1 MVRPNRKLKS
11 AEERTAARRVFMR
24 RFVWWPAR
32 VMLLAGLGVGLGLS
46 ANGLYRFFK
55 TSQMLAVRCIEV
67 RGAAQL
73 SVAEI
78 LEVAGLEEGQNIFA
92 LDIPTIER
100 RLREQAWIR
109 RAHLQ
114 RVVPDRLVVEIE
126 EQKPVALVS
135 LEGLYFANADGEI
148 FKRAM
153 PGEVVDLPV
162 VTGMSRE
169 QFRNDPARARAQLRM
184 AINLI
189 ETATNVPC
197 LKDSQI
203 AEVQIDELLGA
214 TVVLDPNAVAFR
226 LGVQRPEERWG
237 LVCRVLNELS
247 THNLRAQMV
256 LLDHATH
263 PEWATVRLDAQQQSN
278 NEFKSKA
285 VF

>member
-11 AEERTAARRVFMR
+11 SEERTAARRRFMR
-24 RFVWWPAR
+24 RFVFWPGR
-32 VMLLAGLGVGLGLS
+32 VVLLAGLGVGLGLS
-46 ANGLYRFFK
+46 ASGLYRFFQ

-78 LEVAGLEEGQNIFA
+78 LEIAGLEEGQNIFA
-92 LDIPTIER
+92 RDLPAIER

-109 RAHLQ
+109 RAHTQ

-126 EQKPVALVS
+126 EHKPVALVS
-135 LEGLYFANADGEI
+135 LEGLYFADSEGEI

-153 PGEVVDLPV
+153 PGELVDVPV
-162 VTGMSRE
+162 VTGISRE
-169 QFRNDPARARAQLRM
+169 QFRSDPARAHAELRT
-184 AINLI
+184 AIQLI
-189 ETATNVPC
+189 ETAATVPC

-203 AEVQIDELLGA
+203 AEVQLDEILGT
-214 TVVLDPNAVAFR
+214 TVVLDPKAVSFR
-226 LGVQRPEERWG
+226 LGVQRPEDRFG
-237 LVCRVLNELS
+237 LVCRVLKELS
-247 THNLRAQMV
+247 ERNLKAHVV

-263 PEWATVRLDAQQQSN
+263 PEWATVRLDASPEQSN
-278 NEFKSKA
+278 ETKSKL